1 MAHITLALFQ
11 VDLLMVMADIFLMMA
26 VIMKDKFDI
35 TQQKALVN
43 MSIKDKITC
52 TMDNGLIHYQA
63 VKDRK
68 YGTKKKV
75 NTKDNFSMEPNM
87 EEGSINFPI
96 NHSMRAC
103 LKMINFMEKV
113 S

>member
-1 MAHITLALFQ
+1 MDRITLALFQ
-11 VDLLMVMADIFLMMA
+11 ADLLMATADISSMMA
-26 VIMKDKFDI
+26 VFMKGKLDI
-35 TQQKALVN
+35 TQLKGMAS
-43 MSIKDKITC
+43 MSTKDKIIC
-52 TMDNGLIHYQA
+52 TLDNGLIHCQA
-63 VKDRK
+63 VRERK
-68 YGTKKKV
+68 YGPKKKV
-75 NTKDNFSMEPNM
+75 NIKDNSSMEPNM